1 MVLYSIKLRS
11 EQAPRDGE
19 SGHDDGHHRHELDE
33 DVQAWAGSVL
43 ERVAHGVAHHGG
55 TVYLA
60 ALPAEITF
68 FDIFLGI
75 VPCSTGIGHEDSKY
89 KTTTQSANQQSQ
101 YTGNTKY
108 QSGKVGAMM
117 AIREGTTI
125 SRCAPFVEIAT
136 QRS

>member
-75 VPCSTGIGHEDSKY
+75 VPGTTGVGHEDS
-89 KTTTQSANQQSQ
+89 QHE
-101 YTGNTKY
+101 TGRQAADQKADDARHAEY
-108 QSGKVGAMM
+108 QSGNDGSHD
-117 AIREGTTI
+117 G
-125 SRCAPFVEIAT
+125 
-136 QRS
+136 Q

>member
-33 DVQAWAGSVL
+33 DVQARTGSVL

-75 VPCSTGIGHEDSKY
+75 VPGTTGVGHE
-89 KTTTQSANQQSQ
+89 A
-101 YTGNTKY
+101 NTKPADKPPTKRPMTPGTPNT
-108 QSGKVGAMM
+108 SPVTMGATMASSEGK
-117 AIREGTTI
+117 TI
-125 SRCAPFVEIAT
+125 SRCAPLVEICT
-136 QRS
+136 QRA